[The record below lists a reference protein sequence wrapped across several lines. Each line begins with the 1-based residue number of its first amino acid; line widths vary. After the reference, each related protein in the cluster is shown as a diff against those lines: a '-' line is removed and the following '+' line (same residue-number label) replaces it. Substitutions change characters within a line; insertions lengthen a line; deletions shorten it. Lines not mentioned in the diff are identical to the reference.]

1 MYTTH
6 EDYNTAYNTTIIHV
20 LYMYRRVLYLYG
32 VQAVNSVTT
41 RLVRTIIVVLCGSTN
56 HRGGPRRLTGWENVA
71 PRDGN
76 DGREKRINNNNSSR
90 RFMIDALFQHVYT
103 RKLFLHT
110 HAHERSIILTIN
122 AVTFGRN
129 ATLL

>member
-1 MYTTH
+1 MH
-6 EDYNTAYNTTIIHV
+6 
-20 LYMYRRVLYLYG
+20 RRVLCLYG

-76 DGREKRINNNNSSR
+76 DGREKRINNNNGSR
-90 RFMIDALFQHVYT
+90 RFMIDSLFQHVYSLYAKIVST
-103 RKLFLHT
+103 HT

-129 ATLL
+129 GTLL